1 MALPAPV
8 TSTPAASATAARP
21 ATPAEL
27 AKVTTP
33 EAVDP
38 GPARPW
44 SPPRGTTMLAA
55 MLLIAA
61 EGMVVVTLIATYFT
75 IKAGSALWPP
85 VGVNVNTYIPTVVT
99 ITAAMAACSVGWML
113 FAIRRNDQRSSFVA
127 AVLSVI
133 LGVAIANGQWYWM
146 TRAGWGPGD
155 HAYGTLFHL
164 LGGLYLVHVVAGVVM
179 LMVVGGQTLAGHFSS
194 DDHEPVRAT
203 AYFWQFGNV
212 VLLAVLS
219 ALFFFASHHQ

>member
-1 MALPAPV
+1 MAATAPV
-8 TSTPAASATAARP
+8 PTAPAVP
-21 ATPAEL
+21 ATPATL
-27 AKVTTP
+27 ATAVTP
-33 EAVDP
+33 EVVDP
-38 GPARPW
+38 GPSRPW
-44 SPPRGTTMLAA
+44 SPPRGTTMLGA
-55 MLLIAA
+55 LLLMAA
-61 EGMVVVTLIATYFT
+61 EGMVVVTLLATYFT
-75 IKAGSALWPP
+75 IKAGSPLWPP
-85 VGVNVNTYIPTVVT
+85 VGVSVNTYIPTVVA

-113 FAIRRNDQRSSFVA
+113 FAIRRNDQRNSFVA

-179 LMVVGGQTLAGHFSS
+179 LMVVGGQTLAGHFSN

-212 VLLAVLS
+212 VLLAVLC